1 MNTQIKQIA
10 ERLHGLRDSLDL
22 TVAQS
27 AEKCGVTEAEFRLYE
42 SGKSDI
48 PISFICQVA
57 QAFGVATTTLL
68 SGDEPHAKA
77 FFVTRKGT
85 GASVERRKAYKY
97 QTLASGFLH
106 AGMQPFEVT
115 VEPVDLPV
123 SLNTHQGQEF
133 NYVLEGTL
141 LLHIAGSE
149 LTLHEGDSIYF
160 DATMP
165 HGMKAMGN
173 KKVKFLAII
182 G

>member
-10 ERLHGLRDSLDL
+10 ERLRGLRDSLDMS
-22 TVAQS
+22 VAQAAAKS
-27 AEKCGVTEAEFRLYE
+27 GVTEAEFRTYE
-42 SGKSDI
+42 SGESDI

-57 QAFGVATTTLL
+57 QTFGVATTSLL

-106 AGMQPFEVT
+106 AGMEPFEVT
-115 VEPVDLPV
+115 VEPDGLPL

-133 NYVLEGTL
+133 NYVLEGSL

-149 LTLHEGDSIYF
+149 LTLNEGDCIYF

-165 HGMKAMGN
+165 HGMKAQGN